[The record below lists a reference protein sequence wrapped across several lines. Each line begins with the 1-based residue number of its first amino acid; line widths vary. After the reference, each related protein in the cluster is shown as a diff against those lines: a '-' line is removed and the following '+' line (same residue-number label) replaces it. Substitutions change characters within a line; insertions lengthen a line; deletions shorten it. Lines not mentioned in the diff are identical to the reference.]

1 MNKKTRTTAG
11 KTGKSKTVSKPAD
24 VRAGVPEDEA
34 GLRPTQN
41 VRITGGRTLTEYLTQ
56 KGVKR
61 SVGVDTSSD
70 FSASSILSVEGGK
83 KYRVGRELAKGGM
96 GTVYQAKDLN
106 CRRTVAMKVLSKDVQ
121 LQVEDLLRFIE
132 EAQIT
137 SQLEHPNIVPIHEL
151 GLDAEG
157 NVFYAM
163 KYVRGLTL
171 TEVLDDIRRG
181 KQETIEQ
188 YPLGRLLTI
197 FQKTSDAVAFAHSR
211 GVVHRDLKP
220 DNIMIGDYG
229 EVQVMDWGLAKV
241 LRQKQVTTSV
251 NVPVTKGFDTK
262 ALSQLLPASSAP
274 VAMPAVP
281 AGAAVPAGGAGV
293 EDSIDSIRTDKIGS
307 GLRTMSGRVMGTP
320 GFMAPEQASA
330 GNVDV
335 DTRSDI
341 YSLGAILYSILTL
354 RSSVSG
360 PDIKEVLRKIVQGE
374 IVPPIAYN
382 RAAGVDRREDSA
394 ARQDIRPVNLLH
406 CPGRLIPPLLSD
418 IAMKAMA
425 TDPAERYQTV
435 KDLQR
440 EVEAYQDGVIWH
452 LVAEENFTDLDA
464 MLSRWEV
471 IGGHYEFR
479 EGELKLYGGEPQFL
493 LLKRDIPGDVRIEFE
508 CSVESVYLND
518 VGCFA
523 GAVRSENRKEI
534 PSSGYEF
541 KYGSYENSM
550 NVLMR
555 SNQKIWSEPASPLVR
570 GEKYRVLAERIGP
583 RLRMVVN
590 NQEIFKVVDN
600 DPLSGP
606 DRTAVGIV
614 GWLADM
620 RYSWIRVY
628 SLGTP
633 LRSDLLDVA
642 ERHMTKGHYATAM
655 DLFQE
660 VMESVAE
667 PERMQ
672 RARRGFDIAR
682 SRHNMSASLPVWRSK
697 LERAWPGAPVQ
708 VRMDNDG
715 LTVEITNCGICDLEP
730 LRGMPLTAL
739 YCAGNQIES
748 LEPLRGMPLVTLNCG
763 GNPIESLEPL
773 RGMPLVTLLCEC
785 CKVKSLGPLRGRS
798 LTMLNCGGNQLEDGL
813 EPLRGMNLTW
823 LSCWGNGI
831 SDLGPLEGMKL
842 TALYCEAN
850 RITSLKPLTGMP
862 LTTLICSSNQVENLE
877 PLRGLP
883 LNSLHFGGNRVV
895 DLDPVSEL
903 PLKMLSCHCNRVKTL
918 RPLKNLVMGALMC
931 GGNELTGIDSFIKN
945 PPESFLFDCDS
956 ITTDELEWIHKAW
969 ARDVR
974 FTAAA
979 KETAIL
985 LALRKQD
992 FAALKGLAHEFNGHH
1007 YLFVPKFVRWE
1018 DAKACCEKAGGHLL
1032 TITSREE
1039 NEFVASMFPHGSWVW
1054 IGLRTTE
1061 RGQEWVTGE
1070 PFEFDAYIDIL
1081 RARRI
1086 GHKVFFSGT
1095 WSYEMGE
1102 DARTGF
1108 VIEWDD

>member
-1 MNKKTRTTAG
+1 MKKKTGSAATKTRTSKAASSKKIG
-11 KTGKSKTVSKPAD
+11 RRTGTL
-24 VRAGVPEDEA
+24 RATSSA
-34 GLRPTQN
+34 LPTRQ
-41 VRITGGRTLTEYLTQ
+41 VDITSGRTLTEYLTQ
-56 KGVKR
+56 KGVAR

-96 GTVYQAKDLN
+96 GTVFQAKDLN

-121 LQVEDLLRFIE
+121 FQVEDLLRFIE

-157 NVFYAM
+157 NVFYSM

-171 TEVLDDIRRG
+171 TEILDDIRRG
-181 KQETIEQ
+181 KQEMIDQ

-197 FQKTSDAVAFAHSR
+197 FQKTCDAVAFAHSR

-220 DNIMIGDYG
+220 DNVMIGDYG

-241 LRQKQVTTSV
+241 LRNKAVSTSV
-251 NVPVTKGFDTK
+251 HVPVTKNLDTK
-262 ALSQLLPASSAP
+262 NLAQEPPP
-274 VAMPAVP
+274 VPEVTTEVP
-281 AGAAVPAGGAGV
+281 
-293 EDSIDSIRTDKIGS
+293 DSIDSIRTDKIGS

-354 RSSVSG
+354 RASVSG
-360 PDIKEVLRKIVQGE
+360 PDIKDVLRKIINGE

-382 RAAGVDRREDSA
+382 RATGVDRREDPASKP
-394 ARQDIRPVNLLH
+394 DIRPVNLLH

-418 IAMKAMA
+418 IAMKSMS
-425 TDPAERYQTV
+425 TDPDERYQTV
-435 KDLQR
+435 KELQG
-440 EVEAYQDGVIWH
+440 EIEAYQDGVIWH
-452 LVAEENFTDLDA
+452 LVVDETFTDHDA
-464 MLSRWEV
+464 VLSRWEV
-471 IGGHYEFR
+471 IGGQYEFR
-479 EGELKLYGGEPQFL
+479 EGELRLYGGEPQFL
-493 LLKRDIPGDVRIEFE
+493 LLKRDLPGDVRIEFE
-508 CSVESVYLND
+508 CSIESLYLND

-523 GAVRSENRKEI
+523 GAVRAENRKEI

-541 KYGSYENSM
+541 KYGSYDNSM

-555 SNQKIWSEPASPLVR
+555 SNQKIWSQPASPLAR
-570 GEKYRVLAERIGP
+570 GEKYHVLAERVGS

-590 NQEIFKVVDN
+590 NEEIFKVVDR

-614 GWLADM
+614 GWMADM
-620 RYSWIRVY
+620 RYSRIRIY

-660 VMESVAE
+660 VMESVTE
-667 PERMQ
+667 PDRIQ
-672 RARRGFDIAR
+672 RARRGFEIAR
-682 SRHNMSASLPVWRSK
+682 SRNNMSASLPVWRAK
-697 LERAWPGAPVQ
+697 LDRAWPGAPVQ
-708 VRMDNDG
+708 LRMDNDG
-715 LTVEITNCGICDLEP
+715 LTVEITNCGIKDLEP

-748 LEPLRGMPLVTLNCG
+748 LDPLQGMPLVTLNCG
-763 GNPIESLEPL
+763 GNPITSLEPL
-773 RGMPLVTLLCEC
+773 RGMPLITLLCEC
-785 CKVKSLGPLRGRS
+785 CRIKSLEPLRGRS
-798 LTMLNCGGNQLEDGL
+798 LTMLNCGGNELEDGL

-823 LSCWGNGI
+823 LSCWGNNI
-831 SDLGPLEGMKL
+831 PDLRPLAGMRL
-842 TALYCEAN
+842 TALYCEGN
-850 RITSLKPLTGMP
+850 RITSLEPLKGMP
-862 LTTLICSSNQVENLE
+862 LTTLICSGNQVESLG

-883 LNSLHFGGNRVV
+883 LGSIHCGGNRIV
-895 DLDPVSEL
+895 DLEPVSNL
-903 PLKMLSCHCNRVKTL
+903 PIKMFSCHCNRVRTL
-918 RPLKNLVMGALMC
+918 RPLKNLQLGVLMC
-931 GGNELTGIDSFIKN
+931 GGNELTGVESFIKN
-945 PPESFLFDCDS
+945 PPESFLFDCDT
-956 ITTDELEWIHKAW
+956 ITTDELEWIYKAW
-969 ARDVR
+969 SRDVR
-974 FTAAA
+974 FTGPA
-979 KETAIL
+979 KDVAVL
-985 LALRKQD
+985 LALRRFD
-992 FAALKGLAHEFNGHH
+992 VEELRRLAGEFGGHH
-1007 YLFVPKFVRWE
+1007 YLFVPKFVRWDE
-1018 DAKACCEKAGGHLL
+1018 SKACCERLGGHLL
-1032 TITSREE
+1032 TVTSREE
-1039 NEFVASMFPHGSWVW
+1039 NEFVASLFPHGSWVW
-1054 IGLRTTE
+1054 MGLQTTE

-1070 PFEFDAYIDIL
+1070 KFEFNAYIDIL
-1081 RARRI
+1081 RERRL
-1086 GHKVFFSGT
+1086 GTKVFFNGT
-1095 WSYEMGE
+1095 WSYEMCQ

-1108 VIEWDD
+1108 VVEWDD